1 MKNIVFVMKSLAP
14 SNGGIEKVTHQLV
27 KGLSTED
34 IKCYFVYYDADF
46 SGYDIDRKI
55 KIDIDG
61 DYTVLKDVFFNFLK
75 TKEIDVII
83 NQDLYHKNTLKLY
96 KEVKSTKQCSIVS
109 CFHLSPDYYRFQRIK
124 SPLFAIKNVIW
135 KLLFKR
141 DIRTNRIRAQF
152 YLSDKFVLLS
162 DSFVEDFTRIYGVK
176 DVDKLDSI
184 PNPLSFHKDYL
195 SLGVP
200 NKEKMVLIVSRLH
213 EEQKNI
219 KAALRIWKS
228 IEQHGI
234 VDWKLCLVGHGEDE
248 EKILAY
254 AQMLNLR
261 NFFFE
266 GRKEDPSSYFERASI
281 FLMTSRYEG
290 FGITLIEAQQCG
302 CVPIAF
308 DSFSAVRDIIQDGQN
323 GVLIPPFNEGAFT
336 ERLLLL
342 MKNDKYRMELMR
354 DAIKSSNKFS
364 SDVILNNWIDLL
376 NFYQKK

>member
-1 MKNIVFVMKSLAP
+1 MKSLAP

-308 DSFSAVRDIIQDGQN
+308 DSFCSIKDIIQDGFN
-323 GVLIPPFNEGAFT
+323 GILVDCLKENIYTQQLRKLIQDNELRHYLSNNALNTSRKF
-336 ERLLLL
+336 EIA
-342 MKNDKYRMELMR
+342 N
-354 DAIKSSNKFS
+354 IKSRWTELIGN
-364 SDVILNNWIDLL
+364 LTN
-376 NFYQKK
+376 

>member
-308 DSFSAVRDIIQDGQN
+308 DSFCSIKDIIQDGFN
-323 GVLIPPFNEGAFT
+323 GILVDCLKENIYTQQLRKLIQDNELRHYLSNNALNTSRKF
-336 ERLLLL
+336 EIA
-342 MKNDKYRMELMR
+342 N
-354 DAIKSSNKFS
+354 IKSRWTELIGN
-364 SDVILNNWIDLL
+364 LTN
-376 NFYQKK
+376 